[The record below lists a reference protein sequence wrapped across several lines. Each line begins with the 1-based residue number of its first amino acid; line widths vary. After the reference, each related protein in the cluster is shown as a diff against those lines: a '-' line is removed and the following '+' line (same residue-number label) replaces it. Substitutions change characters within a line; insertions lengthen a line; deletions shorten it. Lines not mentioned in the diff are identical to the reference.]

1 MKHALLAIL
10 AVLGCVPP
18 AGAAMHEA
26 ALSTASVSSVV
37 YDGRQLDAVSVAIPA
52 VTEPAA
58 ILSGFL
64 ELRLIPESGEDGASE
79 VQAAAFR
86 DGTVLIPEGK
96 TGPVAAYAF
105 GESEAILQLD
115 ITPIL
120 RQSLAEGRSQETLLI
135 GRLAAD
141 ALGAGNVVSLSE
153 NEGIWARLILHLK
166 EM

>member
-1 MKHALLAIL
+1 MKHPFLAIL
-10 AVLGCVPP
+10 AVFGWTAP
-18 AGAAMHEA
+18 AWAAMHEA
-26 ALSTASVSSVV
+26 TIPPASVNSVV
-37 YDGRQLDAVSVAIPA
+37 YDGRQLDAVSIAIPA

-58 ILSGFL
+58 ILSGVL
-64 ELRLIPESGEDGASE
+64 ELRMVPQSGEDGPSE

-105 GESEAILQLD
+105 GDSEAILQLD

-120 RQSLAEGRSQETLLI
+120 RQGLAEGRSQETLLV
-135 GRLAAD
+135 GRVAAD

-153 NEGIWARLILHLK
+153 NEEIWARLILHLK